1 MYIKTGKPSVAKFK
15 ARLVRIH
22 ECCESGEELALRWN
36 PKGRNFQVQR
46 DMIKFFRVTKNLSA
60 DFLSYLN
67 KGNGRG

>member
-1 MYIKTGKPSVAKFK
+1 MYKQTGKPSVAKFK

-36 PKGRNFQVQR
+36 PKGRNFHIQR
-46 DMIKFFRVTKNLSA
+46 EMIQFFKVNKKLSA
-60 DFLSYLN
+60 DFLAYLN

>member
-1 MYIKTGKPSVAKFK
+1 MYQKTGKPSVAKFK

-36 PKGRNFQVQR
+36 PKGRNFQIQR
-46 DMIKFFRVTKNLSA
+46 DMIEFFRMNKEMSA
-60 DFLSYLN
+60 GFLDFLN